1 MEAFVTLHERSA
13 LQVYIAEQF
22 LTRLA
27 NMYFLL
33 LIILQT
39 VPAVTITSGY
49 PATLPGL
56 ALVLAF
62 DGEYC
67 YLPSLRCAPSPS
79 PAVQPSAA
87 ALLHLDHVPHLCT
100 AGLVT
105 AREDYLRH
113 TDDQRTNQRMVL
125 VRRQGCFT
133 KVMWEDVLV
142 GDILKIPGRGQVPAD
157 CLLLAAQQHDGHIS
171 DTCYVQTM
179 QLDGETNLKLKR
191 AVQDVVQRCTAERHV
206 LRFRRA
212 LHCEAPNSSF
222 TRFIA
227 SIQPHEQVGMHQVSN
242 LPTSPISSPEI
253 SDGDIALTG
262 LSANKTPAALDGA
275 TATATASSHPNGQ
288 DDWIPLD
295 AEQLLLRGCEIRSV
309 QCVYAAVVYT
319 GRDCKVMVGSP
330 EPARKAAQVEAAT
343 NKIVGLVAAALVI
356 LCAIGTIGFAEF
368 TRTNHPW
375 YLRYPNT
382 APGEPRSVSSE
393 DVSAKLGTFFLLS
406 AGFVPITLFTT
417 MRLVRVLQTHFISQ
431 DEKLVHVQRA
441 TRPGEEDAVIKPRV
455 RSMELNDD
463 LGQITHVLSDK
474 TGTLTQNY
482 MEFRKFA
489 VGGISYG
496 LGNTTI
502 GLSRLRRQGQRQAAA
517 RAQVAIEEDEN
528 SPRTTAHVNFRDG
541 SDSHP
546 GRTLLSDSQPAKGS
560 PEIETT
566 AGNWGLHE
574 AIHEFM
580 LHLALNH
587 TVLVEETVDS
597 NTGQVQRSMSA
608 SSPDEEAFVFAA
620 QHFGYTMHNRSQAHI
635 ELQVPPAGGLLVP
648 VPGAPRP
655 SRPRQFPT
663 LRFDILHMLPYT
675 QQRKRMSVIVKHPD
689 GRVTLYC
696 KGADDVI
703 YARLRK
709 SQSATERDMVE
720 QTAVMMSEWGS
731 DGHRTLCFAHRDL
744 DADEVEDFGSAFTQA
759 FADLEQVRAW
769 REHDKGNVIDRL
781 MDTVEQD
788 LVLQGA
794 TANEDKLQHGV
805 PETIELLEEANIAVH
820 MLTGDK
826 EETAVNIAFATRLVD
841 TKCELIFATNGHS
854 NDAGTLRGIAALR
867 VEAKRRRS
875 AEPADLKPLV
885 LVVDDVT
892 LQHIAD
898 ETAFKAAAES
908 SLAAQDEAAESSLLQ
923 DFQELLM
930 QARALIACRCRP
942 DQKAM
947 LVQLLRSWDKT
958 ARVLAIGDGANDVD
972 MIQSAHVGVG
982 IAGKEGSQAVNACDF
997 AVGQFSHLQRLL
1009 LVHGRWNYSRMSLL
1023 VSYQLYKSI
1032 INTMVQY
1039 YFSASTGWS
1048 GQKWYVEVFSQI
1060 FGLLIV
1066 QFPILMLAVLDR
1078 DVSAE
1083 ASLIFPELY
1092 SAGQRGKLLNLFT
1105 FAGWLMTALIESAVV
1120 YFFTITATNTLGGET
1135 GATPY
1140 IFQVGFIAFC
1150 AMVLVCTIRICS
1162 MMNLH
1167 FWFFQVI
1174 TAVFVLIIIPVSML
1188 LGALSGDNLNSSGYQ
1203 HIAESPSAWLLC
1215 LLLPVLVQ
1223 LPWHVKVNYQRI
1235 WKPTLSMLVSEVE
1248 AWGFRKLSS
1257 RELRKINEG
1266 AAAAGLGHGDVE
1278 MHHDGYVL
1286 STADG
1291 SDDGSISP
1299 EPEQPTSAMKPV
1311 FNMLAGTRNR
1321 SSAANQAR
1329 QAAAITA
1336 LRSGVNK
1343 VKGQVADHGTLTAA
1357 GGNLW
1362 SLFASQMQQGT
1373 HSVGQALH
1381 HQRVFL
1387 EELASSMSSSLADSW
1402 HTVLAAF
1409 DNDEAERPPTRAGPS
1424 DVPDSSSGDRPGFV
1438 PPPISTGSTV
1448 QSARARLAIS
1458 VPSPSSSKMRR
1469 ARSFQDIL
1477 AGGAAGIEEA
1487 GEILGDDD
1495 QANEAQGGAA
1505 AGTPGRQGSEGNW
1518 HMVGRSLFS
1527 QDPDA
1532 SAWVAEKYSTSGR
1545 AASARH
1551 AQARQPAEESD

>member
-1 MEAFVTLHERSA
+1 
-13 LQVYIAEQF
+13 
-22 LTRLA
+22 
-27 NMYFLL
+27 MYFLF
-33 LIILQT
+33 LIVLQT

-62 DGEYC
+62 DG
-67 YLPSLRCAPSPS
+67 
-79 PAVQPSAA
+79 
-87 ALLHLDHVPHLCT
+87 
-100 AGLVT
+100 LVT

-113 TDDQRTNQRMVL
+113 RDDQRTNQRMVL
-125 VRRQGCFT
+125 VRRHGCFT
-133 KVMWEDVLV
+133 SVMWEDVQV
-142 GDILKIPGRGQVPAD
+142 GDVLKIPGFAQVPAD
-157 CLLLAAQQHDGHIS
+157 CVLLAAQQHDGRMS

-191 AVQDVVQRCTAERHV
+191 AVPDVVRHCPTERRV

-212 LHCEAPNSSF
+212 LHCEAPNASF

-227 SIQPHEQVGMHQVSN
+227 SLQPHTQVGVHQEINMAVS
-242 LPTSPISSPEI
+242 PPASPDV
-253 SDGDIALTG
+253 SDGDISLTE
-262 LSANKTPAALDGA
+262 LNAMRPPAALEGA
-275 TATATASSHPNGQ
+275 SATVTSSSHAHGQ

-309 QCVYAAVVYT
+309 QHVYAAVVYT
-319 GRDCKVMVGSP
+319 GKECKVMVGSP
-330 EPARKAAQVEAAT
+330 EAARKAAQVEAAT
-343 NKIVGLVAAALVI
+343 NRIIGLVAVALVI
-356 LCAIGTIGFAEF
+356 LCAIGTIGFAAF
-368 TRTNHPW
+368 TKANHPW
-375 YLRYPNT
+375 YLRYPGT
-382 APGEPRSVSSE
+382 APGEPRSVSSA
-393 DVSAKLGTFFLLS
+393 DITAKLGTFFLLS

-431 DEKLVHVQRA
+431 DEKLVHVQKA
-441 TRPGEEDAVIKPRV
+441 TRPGEEDAIIKPRV

-528 SPRTTAHVNFRDG
+528 APRTTAHVNFRDG

-546 GRTLLSDSQPAKGS
+546 GRTLLADSKPGDDS
-560 PEIETT
+560 PEIEST

-597 NTGQVQRSMSA
+597 NTGHVQRSMSA

-620 QHFGYTMHNRSQAHI
+620 QHFGYTLHNRTKEHV
-635 ELQVPPAGGLLVP
+635 ELKFPPVGGLQVP

-655 SRPRQFPT
+655 SRPTDFPT
-663 LRFDILHMLPYT
+663 QRFDILHMLPYT
-675 QQRKRMSVIVKHPD
+675 QQRKRMSVIVKHPN

-696 KGADDVI
+696 KGADDVL
-703 YARLRK
+703 YARLRAPE
-709 SQSATERDMVE
+709 SAAERDMVE
-720 QTAVMMSEWGS
+720 RTAVMMSEWGS
-731 DGHRTLCFAHRDL
+731 DGHRTLCFAHKDL
-744 DADEVEDFGSAFTQA
+744 DPSDVEDFGLAFTQA

-769 REHDKGNVIDRL
+769 REHERGNVIDRL
-781 MDTVEQD
+781 MDEVELG

-805 PETIELLEEANIAVH
+805 PETIELLEEANVAVH

-841 TKCELIFATNGHS
+841 SRCELVMATNGHS
-854 NDAGTLRGIAALR
+854 NDAAGIRGVAALQA
-867 VEAKRRRS
+867 EAARRRS
-875 AEPADLKPLV
+875 ADPGDLRPLV
-885 LVVDDVT
+885 LVVDDET
-892 LQHIAD
+892 LQQISD
-898 ETAFKAAAES
+898 ERNAQNAPTT
-908 SLAAQDEAAESSLLQ
+908 SLAAKDASADTAVLQ
-923 DFQELLM
+923 DFRELLM

-947 LVQLLRSWDKT
+947 LVQLLRSWDT
-958 ARVLAIGDGANDVD
+958 TSRVLAIGDGANDVD

-1060 FGLLIV
+1060 FGLVIV

-1078 DVSAE
+1078 DVSAD
-1083 ASLIFPELY
+1083 AALIFPELY
-1092 SAGQRGKLLNLFT
+1092 SMGQRGKLLNLFT
-1105 FAGWLMTALIESAVV
+1105 FGGWLLTALAESGVV
-1120 YFFTITATNTLGGET
+1120 YFFTITATQTLGGES
-1135 GATPY
+1135 GASPY
-1140 IFQVGFIAFC
+1140 VFQVGFIAFC

-1162 MMNLH
+1162 VMNLH

-1174 TAVFVLIIIPVSML
+1174 TATFVLVIIPVSVL
-1188 LGALSGDNLNSSGYQ
+1188 LGALDGDKLNSTGYL

-1215 LLLPVLVQ
+1215 LLLPVMVQ
-1223 LPWHVKVNYQRI
+1223 LPWHVQLNYARI
-1235 WKPTLSMLVSEVE
+1235 WRPTLGMLVSEVE
-1248 AWGFRKLSS
+1248 AWGFKKLSTK
-1257 RELRKINEG
+1257 ELCELQRGN
-1266 AAAAGLGHGDVE
+1266 
-1278 MHHDGYVL
+1278 
-1286 STADG
+1286 TADG
-1291 SDDGSISP
+1291 STLLGDDVEVHPEGYVLNNFEGSEDGSASP
-1299 EPEQPTSAMKPV
+1299 LPERPASAMKHV
-1311 FNMLAGTRNR
+1311 FNMLSGTRTR
-1321 SSAANQAR
+1321 SAAANDAR
-1329 QAAAITA
+1329 RAAALTA
-1336 LRSGVNK
+1336 LRGGVNK
-1343 VKGQVADHGTLTAA
+1343 VKGRVADHGTLTAA

-1362 SLFASQMQQGT
+1362 SLFASQLHEGT

-1381 HQRVFL
+1381 RQRAFL
-1387 EELASSMSSSLADSW
+1387 DNLASSMSTSLAGSW
-1402 HTVLAAF
+1402 RGVLAAF
-1409 DNDEAERPPTRAGPS
+1409 DTEEAGQTTSADAAVPANAAAGPQGS
-1424 DVPDSSSGDRPGFV
+1424 FV
-1438 PPPISTGSTV
+1438 PPPIRTGGAPSPR
-1448 QSARARLAIS
+1448 ARAAAPAIS
-1458 VPSPSSSKMRR
+1458 VPSPSPSKMRR
-1469 ARSFQDIL
+1469 AHSFQDIL
-1477 AGGAAGIEEA
+1477 SGLAVGIEEDA
-1487 GEILGDDD
+1487 ADLGADS
-1495 QANEAQGGAA
+1495 AAGAA
-1505 AGTPGRQGSEGNW
+1505 AGSPRTPSHVVAQNGTQASASRF
-1518 HMVGRSLFS
+1518 LFS

-1532 SAWVAEKYSTSGR
+1532 SAWVAENYSTSGR
-1545 AASARH
+1545 AASAKH
-1551 AQARQPAEESD
+1551 TQSASGL